1 MDIERLLLS
10 KVAHT
15 GQIEQMQA
23 AGITAE
29 HFKED
34 IHRDI
39 YEFMCDHARK
49 YRGAPSLQ
57 VIRANES
64 FQNYNFELATDS
76 LEFLKDEFVKLVK
89 RRFAIT
95 TLQDLAEEVNKAK
108 SEDIDGMFLEASR
121 QLAQLMP
128 TPDVAR
134 FSDMEKRIDLY
145 EIGDKAQNGIRMG
158 IPAFDKLTFGIQ
170 PHEFV
175 TISGWQGTGKST
187 LLGWIFYNAWMQDKL
202 SLMISLEMEAPALMR
217 KWDTM
222 LNNFEYNHLKAGTL
236 PPEDLERWRLKAKE
250 MKDKSADI
258 IVKDDVRHCTADYVY
273 AQIVRYEPDLVAVDY
288 ISLME
293 TAKSQGGTQMWEK
306 VTYLTQALK
315 QIARTTGTPII
326 GVAQTNINSAQG
338 GARLDNISYS
348 RSIGQDSDIVI
359 GLNQDDE
366 MKENKQ
372 MEVRLLKNRDGATCE
387 TEMFWDMAH
396 MRFGDWSETS
406 LYRHREERKEQDGQQ
421 HGLGN

>member
-1 MDIERLLLS
+1 MDVERLLLG

-23 AGITAE
+23 AGITEE
-29 HFKED
+29 HFNEE

-39 YEFMCDHARK
+39 YRFMCDHARK
-49 YRGAPSLQ
+49 FKGAPSLQ
-57 VIRANES
+57 VIRSQPE
-64 FQNYNFELATDS
+64 FENYNFELATDS
-76 LEFLKDEFVKLVK
+76 LEYLKDAFIKLVK
-89 RRFAIT
+89 KRFAIT
-95 TLQDLAEEVNKAK
+95 SLQDLAQEVAK
-108 SEDIDGMFLEASR
+108 GNVEDFDGMFLETSR
-121 QLAQLMP
+121 KLAQLMP
-128 TPDVAR
+128 SAELAR
-134 FSDMEKRIDLY
+134 FSDMEKRIDEY
-145 EIGDKAQNGIRMG
+145 ETGERVDLGIRMG

-187 LLGWIFYNAWMQDKL
+187 LSGWIVYNAWMQDRT
-202 SLMISLEMEAPALMR
+202 SLVVSLEMEAPALMR

-222 LNNFEYNHLKAGTL
+222 LTNFEYNQLKAGTL
-236 PPEDLERWRLKAKE
+236 SAEDLENWRLKAKQ
-250 MKDKSADI
+250 MKEKKADI
-258 IVKDDVRHCTADYVY
+258 IVKDDVRHCTPDYVY
-273 AQIVRYEPDLVAVDY
+273 AQIVRYEPDLVVVDY

-293 TAKSQGGTQMWEK
+293 TARSQGGTQMWEK

-387 TEMFWDMAH
+387 TDMFWDMSR
-396 MRFGDWSETS
+396 MKFGDWNETS
-406 LYRHREERKEQDGQQ
+406 LYRRREERKEADVQ
-421 HGLGN
+421 N